1 MHRLVWYGMV
11 LYCIVLYYIILF
23 ALTQKNGR
31 LLFTDRVPRFAYASS
46 FILCYYEV
54 THLFGVFILKIN
66 ILPSNFQK
74 NDFFTDRSE
83 WLLRRIYSF
92 KPHLSLLVRNHFSCF
107 NLFVNS
113 YTSNDVRRLR
123 PWSCD

>member
-1 MHRLVWYGMV
+1 MHRLVWNGMV
-11 LYCIVLYYIILF
+11 LYCIVLYCIILF

-83 WLLRRIYSF
+83 WLLRKIYSHQTSSIF
-92 KPHLSLLVRNHFSCF
+92 ISSESFLLF
-107 NLFVNS
+107 
-113 YTSNDVRRLR
+113 
-123 PWSCD
+123 